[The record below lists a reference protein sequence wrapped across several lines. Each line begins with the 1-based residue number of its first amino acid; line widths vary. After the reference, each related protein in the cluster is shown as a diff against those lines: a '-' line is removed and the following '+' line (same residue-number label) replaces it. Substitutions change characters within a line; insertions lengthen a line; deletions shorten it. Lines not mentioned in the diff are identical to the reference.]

1 LRAGDAPHR
10 GKLRF
15 VVSRDPSTTDIRST
29 PDCFEEI
36 GMRVIAVAGSLV
48 FVFLPVLSGCANNPY
63 TLQKQNQAL
72 QQQQATL
79 QQRNNE
85 LQARAS
91 ALDRDNQELGT
102 LLAQARQ
109 QSKLTEDQL
118 AALRDQLASAS
129 AQLSQVREEK
139 QLSDKQTEALVA
151 SARRRTGA
159 TITANSSLERN
170 LPALNLPG
178 VEVRPDGDVVRIELP
193 AARLFQPGSGAL
205 QPPAAALVD
214 AVALEITRAYPEQTV
229 GIEGHTDNDFLR
241 TPQGFDSQQLSVAQA
256 TAVYQYIV
264 SRGLIPAARL
274 FIVGHGSN
282 HPVVSNATAAGKAR
296 NARVELVVYP
306 EKAAAGR

>member
-1 LRAGDAPHR
+1 
-10 GKLRF
+10 
-15 VVSRDPSTTDIRST
+15 
-29 PDCFEEI
+29 
-36 GMRVIAVAGSLV
+36 MRVIAIAGSLV
-48 FVFLPVLSGCANNPY
+48 CVFLPVLSGCANNPY

-72 QQQQATL
+72 QQQQLTL

-129 AQLSQVREEK
+129 TQLSQIRDEK
-139 QLSDKQTEALVA
+139 HLSDQQTEALMA
-151 SARRRTGA
+151 SVRRRAGA
-159 TITANSSLERN
+159 TITANNSLDRN

-193 AARLFQPGSGAL
+193 TARLFQPATAAL
-205 QPPAAALVD
+205 QPSAASLVD
-214 AVALEITRAYPEQTV
+214 MVALEIARAYPEQTIGV
-229 GIEGHTDNDFLR
+229 EGHTDSDFLR
-241 TPQGFDSQQLSVAQA
+241 TPQGFDHQQLSVAQA

-264 SRGLIPAARL
+264 SRGQIPANRL
-274 FIVGHGSN
+274 FIVGHGST

-306 EKAAAGR
+306 EKASPGR